1 MRVQGIH
8 TMKHLLAGLGCLL
21 MLCLLQM
28 NDAYCAGP
36 YWQGL
41 PVSQPTW
48 QKWSPALPI
57 PVVAPTAYPESAML
71 VLAEATSS
79 VPAYLYS
86 LHKTKPSSI
95 AAIYERDLLL
105 QKRDWKS
112 GDLVSAFGTGGTLSD
127 VNSWHNHDPKA
138 LVIGGDGY
146 LYILFYDHHDITYR
160 IQKRDPTTGGLINN
174 FGSNG
179 TLNVGNIA
187 FDKLLAL
194 PGSDGLL
201 IITDGLDGIYS
212 AFFAKRYAYNNGAV
226 IGSYTITVDKQWL
239 TTTSFGDA
247 TFYNGYLYTAINIK
261 SLTDQKYRIIRTD
274 VISGAKQWELTY
286 TNSLFQKE
294 RATSL
299 AVDGSGVY
307 LAGANTKNL
316 FIYSKSENFVRKHDS
331 TTGNLITGWGQGGG
345 TVKIPFLSMFF
356 QSVENLIL
364 RVSEN
369 TLYLLNNGTSSS
381 SLFIF
386 PLSSS
391 SSATISRINKSTG
404 VPDSGFADNGLAK
417 VAKGKFPYVVLDK
430 WGSVG
435 IIGSDGSFAG
445 DYIAKLALTPI
456 PYGPLVDSGIRY
468 KTATGTV
475 SIAAEPVGLTSSPL
489 RIRKNGT
496 TYSLPLVEPDD
507 QASANI
513 LIQSPLGT
521 KSLTKFP

>member
-1 MRVQGIH
+1 MRIQEIH
-8 TMKHLLAGLGCLL
+8 TMKQLLTGLGSLL
-21 MLCLLQM
+21 MICLLQM

-57 PVVAPTAYPESAML
+57 PVVAPTASPESLML
-71 VLAEATSS
+71 ALSEATSS
-79 VPAYLYS
+79 APAYLYS

-112 GDLVSAFGTGGTLSD
+112 GNLVPAFGTVGTLSD

-160 IQKRDPTTGGLINN
+160 IQKRDPITGTLEPS
-174 FGSNG
+174 FGSSG
-179 TLNVGNIA
+179 TLNVGNINYQ
-187 FDKLLAL
+187 KLLAL

-201 IITDGLDGIYS
+201 IITGGLDGLYS
-212 AFFAKRYAYNNGAV
+212 AYFAKYYSYTSGAV
-226 IGSYTITVDKQWL
+226 SGSYTVTVDKQWL
-239 TTTSFGDA
+239 TTTTFGDA
-247 TFYNGYLYTAINIK
+247 TLYNGSLYTAVNIK
-261 SLTDQKYRIIRTD
+261 SLTDQKYRITRTD
-274 VISGAKQWELTY
+274 VVSGAKQWEQTY
-286 TNSLFQKE
+286 ANPLFQKE
-294 RATSL
+294 KATAM

-307 LAGANTKNL
+307 LAGANTQDFLVYNV
-316 FIYSKSENFVRKHDS
+316 SENFVRKYDS

-356 QSVENLIL
+356 QSVENLTL

-381 SLFIF
+381 SFFIF

-391 SSATISRINKSTG
+391 SSATLSRINKSTG
-404 VPDSGFADNGLAK
+404 VPDSSFADNGLAK
-417 VAKGKFPYVVLDK
+417 VAKGKFPYVILDK

-435 IIGSDGSFAG
+435 IIGSDGSFTG

-456 PYGPLVDSGIRY
+456 SYGPLVDSGIRY

-475 SIAAEPVGLTSSPL
+475 SIAAEPVGLSSSPL

-507 QASANI
+507 PASANI